1 MANFSSEKSIILFP
15 HITNNHMSQNNTISW
30 SKDNFLDW
38 SNFQAEFNPAAL
50 EDVHSIIK
58 YRYTWIVNS
67 DSDGSQIR
75 FFIENIDLTAEFY
88 PLLSWVRPSEAT
100 PNLLKHEQ
108 GHFDLAELLRPEITK
123 QIQSVFD
130 EKKFPTRGQNQE
142 RQKQHAR
149 EDSGLMIAKELEIF
163 EKYLFEK
170 QEEYDKQTNYGQ
182 IIEKQQEYDNMFKKL
197 RII

>member
-67 DSDGSQIR
+67 DSDDSQIR

>member
-1 MANFSSEKSIILFP
+1 
-15 HITNNHMSQNNTISW
+15 MSQNNTISW
-30 SKDNFLDW
+30 SKDYFLDW
-38 SNFQAEFNPAAL
+38 SDFQAEFNPAVL

-75 FFIENIDLTAEFY
+75 FFIENIALTAEFY
-88 PLLSWVRPSEAT
+88 PLLSWVRRSEAT
-100 PNLLKHEQ
+100 PILLKHEQ
-108 GHFDLAELLRPEITK
+108 GYFDLAELLRPKITK

-142 RQKQHAR
+142 RQKQYAR
-149 EDSGLMIAKELEIF
+149 EDSGLMIAKELERL